1 VAFLR
6 RAAPTTVKRS
16 VHPLFEFRRPPE
28 SCPTQPSLP
37 AAASKLLSWAFAPYS
52 ARRPGSPLAAG
63 DASTRYV
70 PPAGFDYPL
79 GGLLL
84 PSPCRF
90 YFAPAA
96 LLGFALRSFLLP
108 EGIRRVSAG
117 MNPRTVSPVGNPAAG
132 AVGRPNG
139 PRFLGFDPSG
149 SPWRRAGVNS
159 PTAGCS
165 LGLHPPGA
173 IQQEPCPG
181 FRPDSSHALR
191 KPARRPAAGAP
202 EYRSAP
208 A

>member
-1 VAFLR
+1 MGFRSLQHSRVR
-6 RAAPTTVKRS
+6 RST
-16 VHPLFEFRRPPE
+16 
-28 SCPTQPSLP
+28 
-37 AAASKLLSWAFAPYS
+37 
-52 ARRPGSPLAAG
+52 AAG
-63 DASTRYV
+63 FASARYV
-70 PPAGFDYPL
+70 PPSGFGYPL
-79 GGLLL
+79 GGLLP
-84 PSPCRF
+84 PSPCRPCLV
-90 YFAPAA
+90 PAA

-165 LGLHPPGA
+165 LGLHPPRA

-202 EYRSAP
+202 EYRGYWFRDPALPLTVFSAVRFFHDGP
-208 A
+208 RRPR

>member
-1 VAFLR
+1 MGF
-6 RAAPTTVKRS
+6 RS
-16 VHPLFEFRRPPE
+16 LQRSRVR
-28 SCPTQPSLP
+28 
-37 AAASKLLSWAFAPYS
+37 
-52 ARRPGSPLAAG
+52 GSTAAG
-63 DASTRYV
+63 FASARYV
-70 PPAGFDYPL
+70 PPSGFGYPL
-79 GGLLL
+79 GGLLP
-84 PSPCRF
+84 PSPCRPCLV
-90 YFAPAA
+90 PAA